1 MSDYNEQEQWEQVKA
16 WLRENGLWIGAG
28 VLLGVGGLVGYN
40 TWQDRKLRIA
50 QEAGTRYEQAIEAMD
65 RGDRT
70 RGLAITDEIAKEY
83 PGTAYADLATLA
95 AARVH
100 VESGELDKAVA
111 SLTTVMNG
119 SKDDELRLIARLRLS
134 RVQSAQGKNDDA
146 LATLNGAEAGEFAAR
161 FAEARGDALFAKG
174 DTQGALEAYQKA
186 RTSGKDGVIDLDVL
200 DLKIRDLGGVP
211 AEVPAKSDAATAA
224 KSG

>member
-1 MSDYNEQEQWEQVKA
+1 VSDYNEQEQWERVKA

-40 TWQDRKLRIA
+40 TWQDRKLRVA

-83 PGTAYADLATLA
+83 AGTAYADLATLA

-100 VESGELDKAVA
+100 VESGELDKAAA
-111 SLTTVMNG
+111 SLSTVMNG
-119 SKDDELRLIARLRLS
+119 SKDQELRLIARLRLS
-134 RVQSAQGKNDDA
+134 RVQSAQGKHDEA
-146 LATLNGAEAGEFAAR
+146 LATLGAAEAGEFAAR
-161 FAEARGDALFAKG
+161 YAEARGDALYAKG
-174 DTQGALEAYQKA
+174 DAQAALEAYQKA
-186 RTSGKDGVIDLDVL
+186 RSGGKDGVVDVDVL

-211 AEVPAKSDAATAA
+211 AEPPAEKTATAPAKS
-224 KSG
+224 S